1 MNTQKHKEE
10 KKSQPFQKKKKQT
23 AKQDFSTTKS

>member
-10 KKSQPFQKKKKQT
+10 KKSQPFQKKKQT